1 MKEKRRYS
9 CSKLIELIELFCC
22 FMVENEYHENE
33 DEKIVKLVQEGDI
46 DSFSVL
52 VERYEVKI
60 KRYAKKF
67 LSGREDIED
76 VVQNVFIKAYKN
88 IQGFD
93 VKRKFSSWIYRIAH
107 NEFVN
112 ALKKKKTG
120 LQLFSLD
127 ILLPYLVDEEKIN
140 QEIEFKEIRQ
150 SLRYCLNKIDIK
162 YKEPIILYYLEN
174 MSYREVADIMRIPI
188 STVGIRLK
196 RGKKML
202 KLCYEKTKHEK

>member
-1 MKEKRRYS
+1 M
-9 CSKLIELIELFCC
+9 IENKDS
-22 FMVENEYHENE
+22 ENG

-46 DSFSVL
+46 NSFSIL
-52 VERYEVKI
+52 VERYERKI
-60 KRYAKKF
+60 KRYARKF
-67 LSGREDIED
+67 LSGSEDIED
-76 VVQNVFIKAYKN
+76 IVQNIFIKAYKN
-88 IQGFD
+88 IQSFD
-93 VKRKFSSWIYRIAH
+93 VKRKFSPWIYRIAH
-107 NEFVN
+107 NEFIN

-150 SLRYCLNKIDIK
+150 SLKYCLNKIDIK
-162 YKEPIILYYLEN
+162 YGEPIILYYLED
-174 MSYREVADIMRIPI
+174 MSYKEIADIMHIPI